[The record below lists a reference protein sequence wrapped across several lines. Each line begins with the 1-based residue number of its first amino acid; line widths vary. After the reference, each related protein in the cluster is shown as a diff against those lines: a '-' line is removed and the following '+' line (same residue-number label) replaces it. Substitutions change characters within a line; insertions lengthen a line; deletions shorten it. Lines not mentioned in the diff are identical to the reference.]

1 MECIGQGSARTNW
14 QIYFNSPPLQ
24 SVFCEYY
31 VHYNWAQLSTRTH
44 YGVYPASSN
53 YTLWQWKLSTR
64 TLYGVYL
71 FVILNILAS
80 RSFQLALTT
89 ECIKRRNAQRKTI
102 YFFNSHPLRSVS
114 SLVAMFL
121 PLVAFQLALTYGAYP
136 NPKSALSILLAF
148 QLAPSTECILLAFVW

>member
-44 YGVYPASSN
+44 YGVYQKKKRSKKN
-53 YTLWQWKLSTR
+53 
-64 TLYGVYL
+64 
-71 FVILNILAS
+71 NIF
-80 RSFQLALTT
+80 FQLAPST
-89 ECIKRRNAQRKTI
+89 ECIEPQGNL
-102 YFFNSHPLRSVS
+102 FLCSLSFNSHPLRSVS

-121 PLVAFQLALTYGAYP
+121 PLVAFQLALTYGAYQQ
-136 NPKSALSILLAF
+136 NCLILCF
-148 QLAPSTECILLAFVW
+148 KICHFLLCN